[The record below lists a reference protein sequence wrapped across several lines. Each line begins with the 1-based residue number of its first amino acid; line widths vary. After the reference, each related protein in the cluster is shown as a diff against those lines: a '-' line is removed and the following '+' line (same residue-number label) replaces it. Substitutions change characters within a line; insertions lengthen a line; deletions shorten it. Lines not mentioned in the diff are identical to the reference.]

1 MYVGSQNDLQQ
12 LDQYTIEQL
21 GLPGVVLMENAGNA
35 VVQEL
40 MQVFPNLSTKI
51 VVLAGAGNN
60 GGDGFVIARRLTDAG
75 YTVLLLLMVDR
86 GRIKGDALLHFEAY
100 IRRELPLLEM
110 NESNIDDIKQQIAT
124 ADVVVDA
131 LLGTGVNG
139 AVKEPFADIITFV
152 NSQSNYVM
160 AVDIPS
166 GVSANTGI
174 VEGVAIQ
181 ANQTITFALPK
192 KGFFLCDGPRYIGD
206 WKVVDISVSPTIVEK
221 LQLSLPRLI
230 TEQDV
235 QQAIPKRPINGHK
248 GTFGHGI
255 VIGGSRPYVGA
266 PIYSA
271 KAAFH
276 SGIGLVSLA
285 IPETIY
291 EMVATQ
297 NPEALF
303 VPLEAED
310 GHIAPTAFANIDWS
324 PFKAIA
330 IGPGMSRF
338 ERGAQLIKTLL
349 LSASVQPIVI
359 DADALY
365 YLRHSKE
372 LVQQYKGVII
382 MTPHPGEMA
391 TLINRTVQEVEE
403 NRLQVAEC
411 FAKEWDVYV
420 LLKGHRSVI
429 ATPKGQIWINPI
441 GNDALGKGGSGD
453 VLTGMLLSF
462 LAQGATP
469 EQAMIAASFLHAR
482 AGEQQG
488 KVYSH
493 YGATPSDIIEG
504 MRQLLA
510 QWLL

>member
-1 MYVGSQNDLQQ
+1 M
-12 LDQYTIEQL
+12 
-21 GLPGVVLMENAGNA
+21 
-35 VVQEL
+35 
-40 MQVFPNLSTKI
+40 
-51 VVLAGAGNN
+51 
-60 GGDGFVIARRLTDAG
+60 
-75 YTVLLLLMVDR
+75 
-86 GRIKGDALLHFEAY
+86 
-100 IRRELPLLEM
+100 
-110 NESNIDDIKQQIAT
+110 
-124 ADVVVDA
+124 
-131 LLGTGVNG
+131 
-139 AVKEPFADIITFV
+139 
-152 NSQSNYVM
+152 
-160 AVDIPS
+160 
-166 GVSANTGI
+166 
-174 VEGVAIQ
+174 
-181 ANQTITFALPK
+181 
-192 KGFFLCDGPRYIGD
+192 
-206 WKVVDISVSPTIVEK
+206 EK
-221 LQLSLPRLI
+221 LQLSLPKLI

-235 QQAIPKRPINGHK
+235 QQALPKRPINGHK

-303 VPLEAED
+303 VPLEAEN

-324 PFKAIA
+324 LFKAIA

-338 ERGAQLIKTLL
+338 ECGVQLVKTLL
-349 LSASVQPIVI
+349 LSASVQPVVI

-411 FAKEWDVYV
+411 FAKEWGVYV

-469 EQAMIAASFLHAR
+469 EQAMVAASFLHAR

-493 YGATPSDIIEG
+493 YGATPSDVIEG
-504 MRQLLA
+504 VRQLLA
-510 QWLL
+510 QWLF